1 MNSIYDIAIRTWIA
15 RQLTDG
21 RYGVEHILEY
31 KFDTIH
37 DYAPC
42 DTCGWDEY
50 YPSISYHLKTSR
62 LDQWRE
68 INLTYIP
75 MAQVLEECMEIYRT
89 LSRLP
94 EYEQL

>member
-21 RYGVEHILEY
+21 HYGVEHILEY
-31 KFDTIH
+31 NFGAVH
-37 DYAPC
+37 DYGGC
-42 DTCGWDEY
+42 ETCGWDET
-50 YPSISYHLKTSR
+50 YPVINYKLKTS
-62 LDQWRE
+62 QKEKWEE
-68 INLTYIP
+68 ISLANIP

-94 EYEQL
+94 GYEQL